1 MGCSSGCLP
10 CQPPPPP
17 AAEQPLARLSS
28 VCDAECGPPQ
38 DDADGTDVSGGGSAK
53 ADLPPGPGPEPRL
66 PKSPENYTLER
77 LAQATGGAEKSWYRC
92 LFSFGFISLVIGLAG
107 TSVTF
112 TFDTM
117 PQIKVMSMLMLVTG
131 ALMLLGA
138 AICWRVR
145 RARRRAKKEAGFFSA
160 EQGTL

>member
-17 AAEQPLARLSS
+17 AAAQPLARLSS
-28 VCDAECGPPQ
+28 VCDAECGLPQ
-38 DDADGTDVSGGGSAK
+38 DGVDDGTVDAGGSTK
-53 ADLPPGPGPEPRL
+53 PNLPPGPGPEPRL

-112 TFDTM
+112 TFNTL
-117 PQIKVMSMLMLVTG
+117 PQIKVVSMLMLITG
-131 ALMLLGA
+131 ILMLLVA

-145 RARRRAKKEAGFFSA
+145 RARRRAKKEGGFFNA